1 MKKKA
6 HSKSFS
12 PQDKNSSTLETTQNS
27 SSSWREIEPFR
38 LANQW
43 FDEGYFNDTQ
53 LVQSMNLP
61 VSAFLINSGDIVDG
75 IQALYG
81 GKAIELAPA
90 HGNVGQNHA
99 SITLESGDRWSEIS
113 GFYGSWFG
121 GLYVLQLTFRTQQGL
136 IYGPFGSMN
145 YAANIQPFCL
155 TIQPDESILA
165 LSGVV
170 SFGDNGRNR
179 HLGAL
184 GLVLS
189 KDEASELTN
198 FE

>member
-6 HSKSFS
+6 HAKPSS
-12 PQDKNSSTLETTQNS
+12 PQGKNNNTPKRAQENSSFL
-27 SSSWREIEPFR
+27 REIEPFR

-53 LVQSMNLP
+53 LVLSTRLP
-61 VSAFLINSGDIVDG
+61 ISTFRICSGDIVDG
-75 IQALYG
+75 IQALYSE
-81 GKAIELAPA
+81 KAIELAPA
-90 HGNVGQNHA
+90 HGNVNQNHTR
-99 SITLESGDRWSEIS
+99 ITLESGDRWSEIS

-121 GLYVLQLTFRTQQGL
+121 GLYVLQLTFRTQQGQ

-145 YAANIQPFCL
+145 YGQNIQPFSL
-155 TIQPDESILA
+155 TIQPDETILA

-170 SFGDNGRNR
+170 SFGDNGKNR

-184 GLVLS
+184 GLVLR